1 MSLTPNITQCQ
12 RCGTCCRKGGP
23 TLHLEDQALVESGQ
37 IPLKHLFTIRQGE
50 PAFDNVAGVIAPAVT
65 DIIKLKG
72 RWEGSE
78 VCCFYDPGPKGC
90 RIYTDR
96 PAECRALKCWDT
108 QEIESLYNCRRLT
121 RRHLLSK
128 VQGLWDMVQDHQE
141 RCDYSHVADLA
152 ADTKRMPST
161 AGSQKKLLELI
172 RYDESLRQITCQK
185 AGLDP
190 QMLSFLFGRPL
201 SFTIE
206 MFQLKLKRTEQGAV
220 LAPVGPSHQQVCYR
234 RQ

>member
-1 MSLTPNITQCQ
+1 MSLTPNITRCQ

-23 TLHLEDQALVESGQ
+23 TLHLEDQALVESGR
-37 IPLKHLFTIRQGE
+37 IPLKHLLTIRQGE
-50 PAFDNVAGVIAPAVT
+50 PAFDNVTGVIAPAVT

-72 RWEGSE
+72 MREGSH
-78 VCCFYDPGPKGC
+78 VCCFYDAGSKGC
-90 RIYTDR
+90 HIYGDR

-128 VQGLWDMVQDHQE
+128 VEGLWPLVQGHQE
-141 RCDYSHVADLA
+141 RCDYGHVAELA
-152 ADTKRMPST
+152 ADVKRISS
-161 AGSQKKLLELI
+161 AAESQKELLELL
-172 RYDESLRQITCQK
+172 RYDESLRQITCEK

-190 QMLSFLFGRPL
+190 EMLLFLFGRPL

-206 MFQLKLKRTEQGAV
+206 MFQLKLERTDQGAA
-220 LAPVGPSHQQVCYR
+220 LRPVGLSHQQVCYR

>member
-1 MSLTPNITQCQ
+1 MSQTPNINQCQ

-23 TLHLEDQALVESGQ
+23 SLHLEDQALVESGK

-72 RWEGSE
+72 LSEGSD
-78 VCCFYDPGPKGC
+78 VCSFYDAGPKGC
-90 RIYTDR
+90 HIYADR

-108 QEIESLYNCRRLT
+108 QEIESLYNRRRLT
-121 RRHLLSK
+121 RRHLLSR
-128 VQGLWDMVQDHQE
+128 VEGLWEMVQDHQE
-141 RCDYSHVADLA
+141 RCDYGYVAELA
-152 ADTKRMPST
+152 TDMKRMSAEAEP
-161 AGSQKKLLELI
+161 QKKLLELI

-190 QMLSFLFGRPL
+190 EMLPFLFGRPL
-201 SFTIE
+201 SFTIR
-206 MFQLKLKRTEQGAV
+206 MFQLKLVHTEQGTV
-220 LAPVGPSHQQVCYR
+220 LRPVGPSHQQVCYR